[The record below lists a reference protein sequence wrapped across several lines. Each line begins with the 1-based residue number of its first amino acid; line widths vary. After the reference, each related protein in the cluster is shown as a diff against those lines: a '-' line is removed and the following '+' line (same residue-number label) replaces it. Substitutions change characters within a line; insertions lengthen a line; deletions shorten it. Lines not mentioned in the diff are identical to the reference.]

1 MSYIVKSRDFPKSCN
16 ECDEPHLCCDFYYC
30 GVGHQKD
37 GRHLDVDEHYLNK
50 TKHPD
55 CPLLELPKKHGR
67 LIDADKLLKSIDIM
81 REQRC
86 KTCSSR
92 IDTKHCDRNGC
103 WMIFISDFIGS
114 LPTIIGAEVSE

>member
-1 MSYIVKSRDFPKSCN
+1 MSLIIKGMQLPRKSEHR
-16 ECDEPHLCCDFYYC
+16 ECSIAVVQNRPVSIAFS
-30 GVGHQKD
+30 
-37 GRHLDVDEHYLNK
+37 RTK
-50 TKHPD
+50 TNPFE
-55 CPLLELPKKHGR
+55 CFECAEISIPHGR

-114 LPTIIGAEVSE
+114 LPTIIEAEVSE

>member
-1 MSYIVKSRDFPKSCN
+1 MSLIIKGLDMPKLDEN
-16 ECDEPHLCCDFYYC
+16 EEHLWVP
-30 GVGHQKD
+30 GWIEVGKD
-37 GRHLDVDEHYLNK
+37 GKAIFCTGTHFDPNTIHSYAVEEVP
-50 TKHPD
+50 TP
-55 CPLLELPKKHGR
+55 HGR

-114 LPTIIGAEVSE
+114 LPTIIEAEVSE

>member
-67 LIDADKLLKSIDIM
+67 LIDADRLLKVLSKNSIISKITYANGDSIEDII
-81 REQRC
+81 R
-86 KTCSSR
+86 KA
-92 IDTKHCDRNGC
+92 
-103 WMIFISDFIGS
+103 
-114 LPTIIGAEVSE
+114 PTIIEAEVK